1 MSETTTDHDK
11 IRNWAELHGGTPAV
25 VKSTHG
31 RGGVGIIRI
40 EFPDA
45 PNSKNDSLEEI
56 SWEEEFF
63 KRFDDHK
70 FAMAFE
76 PKSNFNKIIS
86 RDSAK

>member
-11 IRNWAELHGGTPAV
+11 IRKWAEQHGGKPAV

-31 RGGVGIIRI
+31 QGGVGIIRI

-56 SWEEEFF
+56 SWEEFF
-63 KRFDDHK
+63 KQFEDHK
-70 FAMAFE
+70 LAVVFE
-76 PKSNFNKIIS
+76 PKSNFNKIIG